1 VAETEF
7 SAADFGAPE
16 YGGPEFG
23 AAEFRA
29 SDVRIQRWA
38 RSLTRAGQVIVKDGR
53 IVLLTSNGRE
63 IASAPVTTVSA
74 GKPWFLA
81 ADSAIARINGVRYR
95 LTMGQRNR
103 RPGGAAPVRRFL
115 DALRSA
121 AVRRI

>member
-1 VAETEF
+1 MAETEF
-7 SAADFGAPE
+7 SAA
-16 YGGPEFG
+16 EFG
-23 AAEFRA
+23 AAEFGVVEFRA

-53 IVLLTSNGRE
+53 IALLTSDGRE
-63 IASAPVTTVSA
+63 IASAPVTAVRA

-81 ADSAIARINGVRYR
+81 SDSAIARINGVRYR

-115 DALRSA
+115 EVLRRA
-121 AVRRI
+121 AGRRI

>member
-1 VAETEF
+1 MAETEF
-7 SAADFGAPE
+7 SAA
-16 YGGPEFG
+16 EFG
-23 AAEFRA
+23 AAEFGVVEFRA

-53 IVLLTSNGRE
+53 IALLTSDGRE
-63 IASAPVTTVSA
+63 IASAPVTAVSA

-81 ADSAIARINGVRYR
+81 SDSAIARIDGVRYR

-115 DALRSA
+115 EVLRRA
-121 AVRRI
+121 AGRRI